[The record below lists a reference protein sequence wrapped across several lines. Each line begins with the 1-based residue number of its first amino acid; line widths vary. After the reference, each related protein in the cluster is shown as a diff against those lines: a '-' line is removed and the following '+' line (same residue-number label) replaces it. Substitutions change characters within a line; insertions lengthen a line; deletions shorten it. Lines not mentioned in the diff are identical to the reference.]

1 MDKIEKLAKQAFD
14 KKNLVD
20 LLIGKESYYIP
31 SSEFTPGYQVTN
43 YGAVLTH
50 GVYKVYVENRDIK
63 ADYQAALLTMANA
76 NEFQF
81 YVAVAYIRT
90 QLFKECRGLSPF
102 SIEPT
107 LVRLVGRRLKTY
119 RVKLAYGITDTR
131 GYHYANAWDDLLRW
145 NRVTKENYSIS
156 LFSDQFA

>member
-14 KKNLVD
+14 QKKLVD

-31 SSEFTPGYQVTN
+31 SSEFMPGYQVTN

-50 GVYKVYVENRDIK
+50 GVYKIYIENRNIRT
-63 ADYQAALLTMANA
+63 DYQAALLTMANA

-81 YVAVAYIRT
+81 YAAVAYIRT
-90 QLFKECRGLSPF
+90 QIFKDCRGLSPF

-107 LVRLVGRRLKTY
+107 LVRLVGRRIETY
-119 RVKLAYGITDTR
+119 REKLAYGITDTH
-131 GYHYANAWDDLLRW
+131 GYHYVNALDDLLRW
-145 NRVTKENYSIS
+145 NRVTKENYNIS
-156 LFSDQFA
+156 LFSDEFA